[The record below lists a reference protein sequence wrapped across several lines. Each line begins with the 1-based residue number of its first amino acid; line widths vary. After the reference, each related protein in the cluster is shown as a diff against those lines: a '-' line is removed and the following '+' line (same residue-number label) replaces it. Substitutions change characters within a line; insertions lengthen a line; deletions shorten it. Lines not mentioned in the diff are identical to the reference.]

1 MYKIIVS
8 FQRNSAL
15 ISSQVNKLRGEADK
29 IESEM
34 HQTRSE
40 VEHQEKEIG
49 RLRGQ
54 LRRMGSKDSL
64 YVSEQ
69 NKIK

>member
-1 MYKIIVS
+1 M
-8 FQRNSAL
+8 
-15 ISSQVNKLRGEADK
+15 NKLRGEADK

-34 HQTRSE
+34 YQTRSE